1 MDYKGIKC
9 PVCDK
14 PFTENDD
21 IVVCPVCG
29 APYHRGCYKEKGA
42 CIFTDL
48 HESGKTWAPPVPP
61 DAPNTASELKDKEC
75 PNCGTLNAHS
85 ALFCN
90 ICGTSLTGAPDEH
103 RNTGYNTQQNPNN
116 ANNPNSYNNY
126 NNPYGSYPPPQ
137 NNANYQSRGFGGVP
151 FAFDPMG
158 GANPAEFV
166 ADNVTYGDVSKVV
179 QQNTAYYLSVFR
191 NIKSFGRSKFNFS
204 AFLFSGGWLLYRKQY
219 KAGIITTTIMFLLYI
234 ANLMLSCFVVNP
246 ITTHVIDNAGV
257 SSSDLSYVQLAN
269 LLSQY
274 LMDNPSQ
281 YLLFCLPLLCSALM
295 LGIMIFV
302 GVRANRMYLNH
313 CVRTV
318 QEIKSVSNTETDLSA
333 EYTARGGV
341 NVVVTFCLL
350 ACYMILRWIPLFLT

>member
-29 APYHRGCYKEKGA
+29 APYHRGCYKEKGV

-116 ANNPNSYNNY
+116 ANNPNGYN
-126 NNPYGSYPPPQ
+126 
-137 NNANYQSRGFGGVP
+137 
-151 FAFDPMG
+151 
-158 GANPAEFV
+158 
-166 ADNVTYGDVSKVV
+166 
-179 QQNTAYYLSVFR
+179 LSLIHISEPTR
-191 NIKSFGRSKFNFS
+191 
-204 AFLFSGGWLLYRKQY
+204 
-219 KAGIITTTIMFLLYI
+219 
-234 ANLMLSCFVVNP
+234 
-246 ITTHVIDNAGV
+246 H
-257 SSSDLSYVQLAN
+257 
-269 LLSQY
+269 
-274 LMDNPSQ
+274 
-281 YLLFCLPLLCSALM
+281 
-295 LGIMIFV
+295 
-302 GVRANRMYLNH
+302 
-313 CVRTV
+313 
-318 QEIKSVSNTETDLSA
+318 
-333 EYTARGGV
+333 
-341 NVVVTFCLL
+341 
-350 ACYMILRWIPLFLT
+350 

>member
-116 ANNPNSYNNY
+116 ANNPNGYNNY

-151 FAFDPMG
+151 FAFLHRAG
-158 GANPAEFV
+158 QV
-166 ADNVTYGDVSKVV
+166 YVV
-179 QQNTAYYLSVFR
+179 
-191 NIKSFGRSKFNFS
+191 
-204 AFLFSGGWLLYRKQY
+204 
-219 KAGIITTTIMFLLYI
+219 
-234 ANLMLSCFVVNP
+234 P
-246 ITTHVIDNAGV
+246 H
-257 SSSDLSYVQLAN
+257 
-269 LLSQY
+269 
-274 LMDNPSQ
+274 
-281 YLLFCLPLLCSALM
+281 
-295 LGIMIFV
+295 
-302 GVRANRMYLNH
+302 
-313 CVRTV
+313 
-318 QEIKSVSNTETDLSA
+318 SVS
-333 EYTARGGV
+333 
-341 NVVVTFCLL
+341 
-350 ACYMILRWIPLFLT
+350 